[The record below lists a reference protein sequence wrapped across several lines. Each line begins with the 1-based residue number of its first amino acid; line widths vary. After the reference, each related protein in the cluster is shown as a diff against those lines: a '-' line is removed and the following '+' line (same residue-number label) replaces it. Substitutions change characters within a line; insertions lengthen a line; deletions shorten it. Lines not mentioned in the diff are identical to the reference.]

1 MLHTYCT
8 RFQISTEPTISIAS
22 ITKNNV
28 FLIRVP
34 PQRAVLTPHS
44 RPNFLKVKIEKGS
57 RILMAGVKSC
67 KIYEILVA
75 KKPI

>member
-34 PQRAVLTPHS
+34 PT
-44 RPNFLKVKIEKGS
+44 KGS
-57 RILMAGVKSC
+57 LNPSF
-67 KIYEILVA
+67 
-75 KKPI
+75 